1 MDLYEKLAHIEEEI
15 TKQFDDEKYSLDAF
29 EEMTFEVP
37 NLNEIPES
45 MMEQTPLAEFQK
57 HIKEVMDESGFDY
70 KLEFVSLTATAEGEC
85 YEPCYC
91 LCWYDN
97 GIHTKVFHFETVY

>member
-1 MDLYEKLAHIEEEI
+1 MNLYEKLDNIE
-15 TKQFDDEKYSLDAF
+15 KQTMEAFDNENYDLDAF

-37 NLNEIPES
+37 NLDSIPEDILAK
-45 MMEQTPLAEFQK
+45 TPLAEFK
-57 HIKEVMDESGFDY
+57 RKITEVMDTSGFEY
-70 KLEFVSLTATAEGEC
+70 QLVFVSLTATCDGGC